1 MAIRAFQLDDEQR
14 KRLFGR
20 VKQCSSGFPKFNP
33 YPAVAR
39 VLICLPFMS
48 ACVGSGSNSAEQSRD
63 VMKRIAMIALVVA
76 GGLAMIES
84 AAAREP
90 VRPGWTPSGSA
101 VCPSNYEYSNG
112 WCYSVLD
119 DDDAGG
125 GAYGNHR
132 RYRREYYGEREGYG
146 PHTLPAQWGYGSPVC
161 PSGYDY
167 VQIING
173 CVNLYDRGTVP
184 AQWNYA
190 GSAVCPGSYAY
201 VRSINACVP
210 VY

>member
-1 MAIRAFQLDDEQR
+1 
-14 KRLFGR
+14 
-20 VKQCSSGFPKFNP
+20 
-33 YPAVAR
+33 
-39 VLICLPFMS
+39 
-48 ACVGSGSNSAEQSRD
+48 
-63 VMKRIAMIALVVA
+63 
-76 GGLAMIES
+76 
-84 AAAREP
+84 
-90 VRPGWTPSGSA
+90 
-101 VCPSNYEYSNG
+101 
-112 WCYSVLD
+112 
-119 DDDAGG
+119 
-125 GAYGNHR
+125 
-132 RYRREYYGEREGYG
+132 
-146 PHTLPAQWGYGSPVC
+146 VC